1 MEDGISGGLQH
12 HHETCC
18 EKGGH
23 RERQACM
30 VQRWFHCGNVVSRQ
44 VDLYMTIRIFQGRL
58 PHELFFI
65 AIDNQGQVIIGPNKK
80 MVAIHVEEKL
90 EVLV

>member
-1 MEDGISGGLQH
+1 MKDRISRGLQH

-30 VQRWFHCGNVVSRQ
+30 VQRWFHCRDVVFGQ
-44 VDLYMTIRIFQGRL
+44 VDLYMTVSFQNY
-58 PHELFFI
+58 I
-65 AIDNQGQVIIGPNKK
+65 S
-80 MVAIHVEEKL
+80 
-90 EVLV
+90 